1 MSTEEK
7 RLTIKEKFSYGLGD
21 FGNGFMFDMG
31 QIYLLKFYTDVFG
44 IPAAVAGS
52 IFLITKIFDAF
63 MDPIAGAV
71 IDGRKND
78 AEKGK
83 FRRMM
88 FLSSIVLG
96 ILSVFVF
103 LSPEMSTTAKIIF
116 AYLTYMAW
124 GVGYSFTNV
133 PYGALGA
140 AMTQNP
146 IDRASLASWRQA
158 GSLGALL
165 ITSVIVVP
173 LVKQFDNPQV
183 AWPAVV
189 ALTSVIGVT
198 AFYFC
203 YKNCKEVVVA
213 KKLSSEKQ
221 FSVKAMARSIFTN
234 KPLLALIFMTIFTI
248 SAYNIKSAMLIYYC
262 QYNLGDISLMPYI
275 SFITIGCSC
284 LGITLIPRLTKKFG
298 KKNTALI
305 GFAISTIAD
314 LINFIIPGDLITF
327 TILASIAFVGISIPN
342 GVTWAFVSDA
352 IDYGEWKTGE
362 RREGITYSF
371 FNFSRKIAQSLSGFA
386 SGIGLSLVGY
396 VPNVQ
401 QSAQSLLGI
410 KGLLLLYPVI
420 TIFCAGLVVKF
431 LYGLSDDRH
440 GQIVE
445 EINTRSM

>member
-1 MSTEEK
+1 MSK
-7 RLTIKEKFSYGLGD
+7 LTLKEKVSYGLGD

-52 IFLITKIFDAF
+52 IFLLTKIFDAF
-63 MDPIAGAV
+63 MDPIAGAF
-71 IDGRKND
+71 IDARKAD
-78 AEKGK
+78 PRTGK
-83 FRRMM
+83 FRKIM
-88 FLSSIVLG
+88 FTSSIILG

-103 LSPEMSTTAKIIF
+103 MAPDLSPTGKMIF
-116 AYLTYMAW
+116 GYATYMAW

-140 AMTQNP
+140 AMTQDPN
-146 IDRASLASWRQA
+146 DRASLASWRQA

-165 ITSVIVVP
+165 ITSVMVVP
-173 LVKQFDNPQV
+173 LIKQFSDPRV
-183 AWPAVV
+183 AWPVVV

-203 YKNCKEVVVA
+203 FKNCKEVIVGKSFA
-213 KKLSSEKQ
+213 SSEKI
-221 FSVKAMARSIFTN
+221 SIKAMARSIFTN
-234 KPLLALIFMTIFTI
+234 RPLLALILMTVFTI
-248 SAYNIKSAMLIYYC
+248 SAYNIKSAMMIYYC

-284 LGITLIPRLTKKFG
+284 LGITLIPKLTKRFG

-305 GFAISTIAD
+305 GFGISVVAD
-314 LINFIIPGDLITF
+314 LINFLIPGNLVTF
-327 TILASIAFVGISIPN
+327 TILASIAFIGISIPN
-342 GVTWAFVSDA
+342 GVTWAFVSDS

-371 FNFSRKIAQSLSGFA
+371 FNFSRKIAQSVSGFA

-401 QSAQSLLGI
+401 QTEKALGGI
-410 KGLLLLYPVI
+410 KGLLLLYPAV
-420 TIFCAGLVVKF
+420 TIFCAALVIGM
-431 LYGLSDDRH
+431 LYTLSDKRH
-440 GQIVE
+440 GEMIE
-445 EINTRSM
+445 ELKNRPA

>member
-1 MSTEEK
+1 MSK
-7 RLTIKEKFSYGLGD
+7 LTLKEKVSYGLGD

-52 IFLITKIFDAF
+52 IFLLTKIFDAF
-63 MDPIAGAV
+63 MDPIAGAF
-71 IDGRKND
+71 IDARKAD
-78 AEKGK
+78 PRTGK
-83 FRRMM
+83 FRKIM
-88 FLSSIVLG
+88 FTSSIFLG
-96 ILSVFVF
+96 ILSIFVF
-103 LSPEMSTTAKIIF
+103 MAPDLSPTAKMIF
-116 AYLTYMAW
+116 GYATYMAW

-140 AMTQNP
+140 AMTQDPN
-146 IDRASLASWRQA
+146 DRASLASWRQA

-165 ITSVIVVP
+165 ITSVMVVP
-173 LVKQFDNPQV
+173 LIKQFSDPRV
-183 AWPAVV
+183 AWPVVV

-203 YKNCKEVVVA
+203 FKNCKEVIVGKSLA
-213 KKLSSEKQ
+213 SGEKI
-221 FSVKAMARSIFTN
+221 SIKAMARSVFTN
-234 KPLLALIFMTIFTI
+234 RPLLALILMTIFTI
-248 SAYNIKSAMLIYYC
+248 SAYNIKSAMMIYYC

-284 LGITLIPRLTKKFG
+284 LGITLIPKLTKRFG

-305 GFAISTIAD
+305 GFGVSVVAD
-314 LINFIIPGDLITF
+314 LINFLIPGDLVTF
-327 TILASIAFVGISIPN
+327 TILASIAFIGISIPN
-342 GVTWAFVSDA
+342 GVTWAFVSDS

-371 FNFSRKIAQSLSGFA
+371 FNFARKIAQSVSGFA

-401 QSAQSLLGI
+401 QTEKALGGI
-410 KGLLLLYPVI
+410 KGLLLLYPAVTISCAALVI
-420 TIFCAGLVVKF
+420 GI
-431 LYGLSDDRH
+431 LYTLSDKRH
-440 GQIVE
+440 GEMIE
-445 EINTRSM
+445 ELKNRPA

>member
-1 MSTEEK
+1 MSK
-7 RLTIKEKFSYGLGD
+7 LTLKEKISYGLGD

-52 IFLITKIFDAF
+52 IFLLTKIFDAF

-71 IDGRKND
+71 IDARKFD
-78 AEKGK
+78 PTTGK
-83 FRRMM
+83 FRKIM
-88 FLSSIVLG
+88 FMSSIVLG

-103 LSPEMSTTAKIIF
+103 MSPELSPTAKMIF
-116 AYLTYMAW
+116 GYATYMAW

-140 AMTQNP
+140 SMTQDP

-165 ITSVIVVP
+165 ITSVMVVP
-173 LVKQFDNPQV
+173 LIKQFSDPHIG
-183 AWPAVV
+183 WPVVV

-198 AFYFC
+198 AFYFTF
-203 YKNCKEVVVA
+203 KNCKEVIVGKNIA
-213 KKLSSEKQ
+213 AGEKLSI
-221 FSVKAMARSIFTN
+221 KAMARSVFTN
-234 KPLLALIFMTIFTI
+234 RPLLALILMTIFTI

-284 LGITLIPRLTKKFG
+284 LGITLIPKLTKRFG

-305 GFAISTIAD
+305 GFGISTVAD
-314 LINFIIPGDLITF
+314 LINFLIPGDLITF

-342 GVTWAFVSDA
+342 GVTWAFVSDS

-371 FNFSRKIAQSLSGFA
+371 FNFARKIAQSVSGFA

-396 VPNVQ
+396 VPNAKQ
-401 QSAQSLLGI
+401 TAEALGGI
-410 KGLLLLYPVI
+410 KGLLLLYPAV
-420 TIFCAGLVVKF
+420 TIFCAAIVVGS
-431 LYGLSDDRH
+431 LYTLSDKRH
-440 GQIVE
+440 GEIVE
-445 EINTRSM
+445 ELKSKLA

>member
-1 MSTEEK
+1 MCTEEK
-7 RLTIKEKFSYGLGD
+7 RLTLKEKFSYGLGD

-44 IPAAVAGS
+44 IPAAAAGS

-71 IDGRKND
+71 IDGRPDD

-83 FRRMM
+83 FRKVM

-96 ILSVFVF
+96 VLSIFVF
-103 LSPEMSTTAKIIF
+103 LSPEMSTTSKIIF
-116 AYLTYMAW
+116 GYLTYMAW

-146 IDRASLASWRQA
+146 LDRASLASWRQA

-173 LVKQFDNPQV
+173 LIKQFDNPQI
-183 AWPAVV
+183 AWPSVV
-189 ALTSVIGVT
+189 ALTSCIGVI

-213 KKLSSEKQ
+213 KKISADKQ
-221 FSVKAMARSIFTN
+221 FSFKAMARAVYTN
-234 KPLLALIFMTIFTI
+234 KPLLILIFMTLFTI

-262 QYNLGDISLMPYI
+262 QYNLGDISFMPYI

-284 LGITLIPRLTKKFG
+284 LGITLIPRLAKRFG

-314 LINFIIPGDLITF
+314 LINFMIPGDLITF

-342 GVTWAFVSDA
+342 GITWAFVSDA

-362 RREGITYSF
+362 RREGITFSF

-396 VPNVQ
+396 IPNAQ
-401 QSAQSLLGI
+401 QSGTALLGI
-410 KGLLLLYPVI
+410 KGLLLLYPAV
-420 TIFCAGLVVKF
+420 TIFCAALVIKF
-431 LYGLSDDRH
+431 LYDLSDDRH
-440 GQIVE
+440 GQIIT
-445 EINTRSM
+445 EIHTRAM

>member
-1 MSTEEK
+1 MSK
-7 RLTIKEKFSYGLGD
+7 LSLKEKISYGLGD

-52 IFLITKIFDAF
+52 IFLLTKIFDAF
-63 MDPIAGAV
+63 MDPIAGAF
-71 IDGRKND
+71 IDARKFD
-78 AEKGK
+78 PKTGK
-83 FRRMM
+83 FRKIM
-88 FLSSIVLG
+88 FMSSIILG
-96 ILSVFVF
+96 LLSVFVF
-103 LSPEMSTTAKIIF
+103 MAPELSPTAKMIF
-116 AYLTYMAW
+116 GYATYMAW

-140 AMTQNP
+140 SMTQDP

-165 ITSVIVVP
+165 ITSVMVVP
-173 LVKQFDNPQV
+173 LIKQFSDPHIG
-183 AWPAVV
+183 WPVVV
-189 ALTSVIGVT
+189 ALTSVIGIT

-203 YKNCKEVVVA
+203 FKNCKEIIVGKSLA
-213 KKLSSEKQ
+213 SGEKIDIQ
-221 FSVKAMARSIFTN
+221 AMAKSVFTN
-234 KPLLALIFMTIFTI
+234 KPLLALILMTIFTI

-284 LGITLIPRLTKKFG
+284 VGITFIPKLTKRFG

-305 GFAISTIAD
+305 GFGISTIAD
-314 LINFIIPGDLITF
+314 LINFLIPGDLITF

-342 GVTWAFVSDA
+342 GVTWAFVSDS
-352 IDYGEWKTGE
+352 IDFGEWKTGE

-371 FNFSRKIAQSLSGFA
+371 FNFARKIAQSVSGFA
-386 SGIGLSLVGY
+386 SGVGLSLVGY

-401 QSAQSLLGI
+401 QTAESLRGI
-410 KGLLLLYPVI
+410 KVLLLLYPAV
-420 TIFCAGLVVKF
+420 TIFCAAMVIGGL
-431 LYGLSDDRH
+431 YTLSDKKH
-440 GQIVE
+440 GEIVDQLK
-445 EINTRSM
+445 SKVA

>member
-1 MSTEEK
+1 MSK
-7 RLTIKEKFSYGLGD
+7 LSLKEKISYGLGD

-52 IFLITKIFDAF
+52 IFLLTKIFDAF
-63 MDPIAGAV
+63 MDPIAGAF
-71 IDGRKND
+71 IDARKFD
-78 AEKGK
+78 PRMGK
-83 FRRMM
+83 FRQTM
-88 FLSSIVLG
+88 FISSIILG

-103 LSPEMSTTAKIIF
+103 LSPDLSSTGKMVF
-116 AYLTYMAW
+116 GYLTYMAW

-140 AMTQNP
+140 AMTQDP

-173 LVKQFDNPQV
+173 LIKQFSDPHV
-183 AWPAVV
+183 GWPIVV
-189 ALTSVIGVT
+189 AFTSVIGIT

-203 YKNCKEVVVA
+203 FKNCKEVIIGKNIA
-213 KKLSSEKQ
+213 SSEK
-221 FSVKAMARSIFTN
+221 FSVKAMAKSVFTN
-234 KPLLALIFMTIFTI
+234 KPLLALILMTIFTI

-284 LGITLIPRLTKKFG
+284 LGITMIPKMVKRFG

-305 GFAISTIAD
+305 GFGISCTAD
-314 LINFIIPGDLITF
+314 FINFLIPGDLVTF
-327 TILASIAFVGISIPN
+327 IILASIAFVGISIPN
-342 GVTWAFVSDA
+342 AVTWAFVSDS

-371 FNFSRKIAQSLSGFA
+371 FNFARKIAQSVSGFA

-401 QSAQSLLGI
+401 QTTQSLGGI
-410 KGLLLLYPVI
+410 KGLLLLYPAV
-420 TIFCAGLVVKF
+420 TILCAGIVVTT
-431 LYGLSDDRH
+431 LYTLSDKRH
-440 GQIVE
+440 GEIIE
-445 EINTRSM
+445 ELKTKSA

>member
-1 MSTEEK
+1 
-7 RLTIKEKFSYGLGD
+7 
-21 FGNGFMFDMG
+21 
-31 QIYLLKFYTDVFG
+31 
-44 IPAAVAGS
+44 
-52 IFLITKIFDAF
+52 
-63 MDPIAGAV
+63 
-71 IDGRKND
+71 
-78 AEKGK
+78 
-83 FRRMM
+83 
-88 FLSSIVLG
+88 
-96 ILSVFVF
+96 
-103 LSPEMSTTAKIIF
+103 
-116 AYLTYMAW
+116 
-124 GVGYSFTNV
+124 
-133 PYGALGA
+133 
-140 AMTQNP
+140 
-146 IDRASLASWRQA
+146 
-158 GSLGALL
+158 LL
-165 ITSVIVVP
+165 ITSVIVIP
-173 LVKQFDNPQV
+173 IVKQFDDPQV

-189 ALTSVIGVT
+189 ALTSVIGIT
-198 AFYFC
+198 AFYFT

-213 KKLSSEKQ
+213 KKISSEKQ
-221 FSVKAMARSIFTN
+221 FSVKAMARSVFTN

-314 LINFIIPGDLITF
+314 LINFVIPGDLITF

-431 LYGLSDDRH
+431 LYDLSDDRH
-440 GQIVE
+440 GEIVE
-445 EINTRSM
+445 EINTRSI